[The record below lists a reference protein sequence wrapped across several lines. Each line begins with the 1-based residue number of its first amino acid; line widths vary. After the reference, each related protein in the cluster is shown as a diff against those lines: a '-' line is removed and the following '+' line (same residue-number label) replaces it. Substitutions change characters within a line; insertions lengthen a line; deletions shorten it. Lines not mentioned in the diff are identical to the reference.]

1 SRPAGQQAGIE
12 ASRPAGRHRGQQ
24 ASRQA
29 SRPAGQQAGIEAHL
43 TKKENN
49 KKLKK
54 SDLDPTPPAQQSW
67 RNLPPV
73 PGDTKERKKARGK
86 PSRQM
91 AGGLT
96 NARARAHT
104 QGENIKHQAFFCQ
117 LT

>member
-1 SRPAGQQAGIE
+1 M
-12 ASRPAGRHRGQQ
+12 
-24 ASRQA
+24 
-29 SRPAGQQAGIEAHL
+29 

-49 KKLKK
+49 KKLKR

-73 PGDTKERKKARGK
+73 LGTRKKERKKARGK

-96 NARARAHT
+96 NARAHAHT
-104 QGENIKHQAFFCQ
+104 QGENYKTPGVFLSADIVKYIYAS
-117 LT
+117 